1 MFVTN
6 WISPTKIQ
14 KISEITNFFRHYF
27 LSRTEVI
34 INQTMKITKKETRVS
49 VRITPYQE
57 TQLDLISEKLGI
69 KRSTLVRYAIDNLIS
84 SYNDLQ
90 LEQI

>member
-1 MFVTN
+1 MYIIRYN
-6 WISPTKIQ
+6 
-14 KISEITNFFRHYF
+14 
-27 LSRTEVI
+27 LI

-90 LEQI
+90 LE

>member
-1 MFVTN
+1 MYI
-6 WISPTKIQ
+6 ISY
-14 KISEITNFFRHYF
+14 N
-27 LSRTEVI
+27 LI
-34 INQTMKITKKETRVS
+34 INKTMKITKKETRVS

-69 KRSTLVRYAIDNLIS
+69 KRSTLVRYAIDKLIG

-90 LEQI
+90 LEQIQKETE

>member
-1 MFVTN
+1 
-6 WISPTKIQ
+6 
-14 KISEITNFFRHYF
+14 
-27 LSRTEVI
+27 
-34 INQTMKITKKETRVS
+34 MKITKKETRVS
-49 VRITPYQE
+49 VRITTYQE

-90 LEQI
+90 LEQIQKETE

>member
-1 MFVTN
+1 MYIIMHN
-6 WISPTKIQ
+6 
-14 KISEITNFFRHYF
+14 
-27 LSRTEVI
+27 LI

-57 TQLDLISEKLGI
+57 TQLDLISEKLSI

-90 LEQI
+90 LEQIQKETE

>member
-1 MFVTN
+1 
-6 WISPTKIQ
+6 
-14 KISEITNFFRHYF
+14 
-27 LSRTEVI
+27 
-34 INQTMKITKKETRVS
+34 MKITKKETRVS
-49 VRITPYQE
+49 VRITPCQE
-57 TQLDLISEKLGI
+57 TQLNLISEKLGI

>member
-1 MFVTN
+1 MDIIRYN
-6 WISPTKIQ
+6 
-14 KISEITNFFRHYF
+14 
-27 LSRTEVI
+27 LI
-34 INQTMKITKKETRVS
+34 INKTMKITKKETRVS

-90 LEQI
+90 LEQIQKETE

>member
-1 MFVTN
+1 
-6 WISPTKIQ
+6 
-14 KISEITNFFRHYF
+14 
-27 LSRTEVI
+27 
-34 INQTMKITKKETRVS
+34 MKITKKETRVS

-57 TQLDLISEKLGI
+57 TQLDLISEKLDI

-90 LEQI
+90 LEQIQKETE

>member
-1 MFVTN
+1 
-6 WISPTKIQ
+6 
-14 KISEITNFFRHYF
+14 
-27 LSRTEVI
+27 
-34 INQTMKITKKETRVS
+34 MKITKKETRVS
-49 VRITPYQE
+49 VRITPYQK

-90 LEQI
+90 LEQIQKETE

>member
-1 MFVTN
+1 
-6 WISPTKIQ
+6 
-14 KISEITNFFRHYF
+14 
-27 LSRTEVI
+27 
-34 INQTMKITKKETRVS
+34 MKITKKETRVS

-57 TQLDLISEKLGI
+57 TQLDVISEKLGI

>member
-1 MFVTN
+1 MYIIRYN
-6 WISPTKIQ
+6 
-14 KISEITNFFRHYF
+14 
-27 LSRTEVI
+27 LI
-34 INQTMKITKKETRVS
+34 INKTMKITKKETRVS

-69 KRSTLVRYAIDNLIS
+69 KRSTLVRYAIDKLIGR
-84 SYNDLQ
+84 YNDLQ

>member
-1 MFVTN
+1 MYIIKYN
-6 WISPTKIQ
+6 
-14 KISEITNFFRHYF
+14 
-27 LSRTEVI
+27 LI
-34 INQTMKITKKETRVS
+34 INKTMKITKKETRVS

-90 LEQI
+90 LEQIQKETE